1 MFFWIISIILLLLF
15 VTLITRTALKRPAFL
30 SIRAFCTRKHLVTT
44 LFVLIAL
51 LMPLLLHNS
60 NVAAQNDSFQ
70 TQRISDKKITPKK
83 IGNKKSTHKKVTHK
97 KSTNKK
103 SITKQTVDQ
112 AATSQASANT
122 PATQTAESTEQ
133 VASQATTSTVAETQ
147 NTTTAQSTTPVT
159 HSGFTLGGVD
169 FPIVSFSGSGHVPAD
184 GNVYSWSQLANHYL
198 IEYQGTAHNYISS
211 ATVGATVYVNGQA
224 YRISEVLPW
233 VDYNSAY
240 NVLLSHRVTGGISF
254 QTCETTSAASPLRLF
269 IAVPA

>member
-15 VTLITRTALKRPAFL
+15 VTLITRTALMHPASL
-30 SIRAFCTRKHLVTT
+30 SIRAFCTRKHLATT
-44 LFVLIAL
+44 LFVLLAL

-60 NVAAQNDSFQ
+60 NVAAQNDSLQ
-70 TQRISDKKITPKK
+70 AHRISDKKITPKK
-83 IGNKKSTHKKVTHK
+83 IS
-97 KSTNKK
+97 NKK

-112 AATSQASANT
+112 LATSQANAST
-122 PATQTAESTEQ
+122 PATQTEESTEQ
-133 VASQATTSTVAETQ
+133 VASQATTSTVTETQ
-147 NTTTAQSTTPVT
+147 NTTTARSTTLVT
-159 HSGFTLGGVD
+159 HSGFTLGEVD

-184 GNVYSWSQLANHYL
+184 GNVYSWNQLANHYL
-198 IEYQGTAHNYISS
+198 IEYQGTAYNYISS